1 MKESS
6 RNRKLFV
13 CTFHKVRPHKA
24 RQKKPRAERG
34 KTGQDRTRPGATK
47 SDKTQQDKTRQDEA
61 RRGGARQSKTCKRK
75 TGRGR
80 PTRVMGYTLLP
91 RWSFWLFFKRAGAL
105 TTKSKELVYLLV
117 SAPCAHP
124 WALTSFEPHPL
135 QLNFVAILLQHAV
148 PKRSVLICL
157 KQLYEEAV

>member
-6 RNRKLFV
+6 RNRKFGNTKKSQFA
-13 CTFHKVRPHKA
+13 CTSQKVRPHKA

-75 TGRGR
+75 TRRGR
-80 PTRVMGYTLLP
+80 QTSVMGYTLLP
-91 RWSFWLFFKRAGAL
+91 RWSFDLLFYRAGAL
-105 TTKSKELVYLLV
+105 ATTSKKLVYFLEG
-117 SAPCAHP
+117 APCANP
-124 WALTSFEPHPL
+124 RATTSFKPHPL
-135 QLNFVAILLQHAV
+135 RRSAKLRGNLQ
-148 PKRSVLICL
+148 RTT
-157 KQLYEEAV
+157 

>member
-6 RNRKLFV
+6 RNRKFGNTKKSQFA
-13 CTFHKVRPHKA
+13 CTSQKIRPHKA

-91 RWSFWLFFKRAGAL
+91 RWPFCFFLKGGGLNNQVKGTCRSSCKCSLCPPMG
-105 TTKSKELVYLLV
+105 SY
-117 SAPCAHP
+117 
-124 WALTSFEPHPL
+124 
-135 QLNFVAILLQHAV
+135 QL
-148 PKRSVLICL
+148 
-157 KQLYEEAV
+157 